1 MELDV
6 ARMFERK
13 ECSFFVAS
21 LNLLL
26 TDPNWFREV
35 ERWYQDHRGRLRDSS
50 SLAATESLIKISPD
64 DYCLNARNLT
74 AQLLHDMRSALPYY
88 MSSTAATQ
96 LPRDAAEFL
105 DNILRTIHTAVMVT
119 QPLPLRFR
127 SFVTLQSQLSPEA
140 KMTKAADTEWDQVTH
155 NSDSVIRRIVG
166 AIACTCIQCL
176 VCRHTTTTAD
186 SKIILKLAP
195 PAQRSGDT
203 SVVPLRRLFEEQF
216 FRHATYNYNY
226 DLTVRC
232 AKGCAGELDVHRTV
246 YYNQLYLIFKIERYA
261 LLFGPKNM
269 TRVDA
274 HSEIWIGNEEYRLIA
289 LICTD
294 GLTISA
300 GACTTLQREL
310 WLGETWRSIN
320 GLTVAHGL
328 HTANVFTDN
337 NVLLH
342 AYVALFRRAN

>member
-1 MELDV
+1 MSDAFVKEV
-6 ARMFERK
+6 QCRFSRYYNGAGRRTNVRER
-13 ECSFFVAS
+13 SV
-21 LNLLL
+21 
-26 TDPNWFREV
+26 
-35 ERWYQDHRGRLRDSS
+35 SS
-50 SLAATESLIKISPD
+50 SLPLSTSCSRIPTGSARSSAGTKTTAADYETVHPSPPLRSSLIKISPD

-74 AQLLHDMRSALPYY
+74 AQLLHGMRSALPYY

-246 YYNQLYLIFKIERYA
+246 HYNQLYLIVKIESPTPIP
-261 LLFGPKNM
+261 G
-269 TRVDA
+269 
-274 HSEIWIGNEEYRLIA
+274 LIVVSA
-289 LICTD
+289 YEANLGLNIPTD
-294 GLTISA
+294 DES
-300 GACTTLQREL
+300 
-310 WLGETWRSIN
+310 
-320 GLTVAHGL
+320 
-328 HTANVFTDN
+328 D
-337 NVLLH
+337 
-342 AYVALFRRAN
+342 